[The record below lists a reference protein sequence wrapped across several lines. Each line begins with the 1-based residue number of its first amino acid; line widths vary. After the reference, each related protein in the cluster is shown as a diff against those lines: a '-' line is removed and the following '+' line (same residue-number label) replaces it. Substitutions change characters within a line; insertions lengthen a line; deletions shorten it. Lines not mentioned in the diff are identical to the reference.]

1 MNKKFKQKNRFTRRG
16 FGHSLFAFSAYPLI
30 SKRINASEKADVI
43 IIGAG
48 LAGLNAALNLE
59 QEGYKVIVLEG
70 DDYVGGRV
78 KTLELPTG
86 NINLGG
92 QTIGPYYARVRD
104 IANSLEVPLINPS
117 SRIKMGNYVNGELV
131 SDRDWSKS
139 NANKTVG
146 EEREVQP
153 VGLEYFYLSKHNPL
167 PDVESWL
174 SKAMSDFDISIYDHL
189 KNSGASEEAL
199 RIVSITANVH
209 SIQSASA
216 LAYLRDLKRLEW
228 GIPKSKDKNTT
239 LYSTSSSSGLTFSE
253 VKGGTQ
259 RLTEAMA
266 EALKGEV
273 RLNQLVKQIS
283 MSKQDCEVTSIDG
296 KKYNSRY
303 VISAVPL
310 SALRNIEINPGF
322 KLVQDDIIKY
332 SSHSNTL
339 RVFLEFSS
347 AFWDDDIGNPSLYTD
362 TSIERVFARRVG
374 GEDISL
380 LDCWVN
386 GNGAYRLDQ
395 LSKEDLGIF
404 VLRMLEKIRPSTKDK
419 LKVIDMHSW
428 SKSSLSGCCR
438 HVYSAGQINDWAS
451 QIAKPHE
458 RLYLAGEHTRS
469 IENGMEAAAKSGE
482 RAAFEILER
491 DS

>member
-1 MNKKFKQKNRFTRRG
+1 MNKKSYNKKILTRRR
-16 FGHSLFAFSAYPLI
+16 FGHSLLAASAYPFL
-30 SKRINASEKADVI
+30 SKKIHATEKADVI

-59 QEGYKVIVLEG
+59 QEGYSVLVLEG
-70 DDYVGGRV
+70 DNYVGGRV

-86 NINLGG
+86 KINLGG

-104 IANSLEVPLINPS
+104 IASRLKVPLISPS
-117 SRIKMGNYVNGELV
+117 GRIKMGNYINGELV
-131 SDRDWSKS
+131 SDLDWSKS

-146 EEREVQP
+146 AERDVQP
-153 VGLEYFYLSKHNPL
+153 SGLEYYYLSKHNPL
-167 PDVESWL
+167 PDVESWVSSEM
-174 SKAMSDFDISIYDHL
+174 SKFDISIYDHL
-189 KNSGASEEAL
+189 KNAGASEEAL
-199 RIVSITANVH
+199 RIISVTANVH
-209 SIQSASA
+209 SINSASA

-228 GIPKSKDKNTT
+228 GIPKSNDKNTT
-239 LYSTSSSSGLTFSE
+239 LYSTSSSDGLTFSE

-266 EALKGEV
+266 SALKREV
-273 RLNQLVKQIS
+273 RLSQLVKQVS
-283 MSKQDCEVTSIDG
+283 MLKQGCEVTSIDG
-296 KKYNSRY
+296 KKYLSRY

-322 KLVQDDIIKY
+322 KSVQDDITRY

-339 RVFLEFSS
+339 RVFLEFKKP
-347 AFWDDDIGNPSLYTD
+347 FWDDDIGNPSLYTD
-362 TSIERVFARRVG
+362 TSIERVWARRVG

-395 LSKEDLGIF
+395 LSKNELGSF
-404 VLRMLEKIRPSTKDK
+404 VVKMLEKIRPSTKGK

-428 SKSSLSGCCR
+428 AKSSFSGCCR
-438 HVYSAGQINDWAS
+438 HVYSAGQINRWS
-451 QIAKPHE
+451 SEIAKPHE

-482 RAAFEILER
+482 RAAFEIMER